1 MTDFSTDQTGMMVLG
16 RRPFV
21 LAVDLMHFYFD
32 PTSPMRLPNRASLES
47 AARVIEAA
55 RSVILPVLHA
65 RTVFGVGGMD
75 SGFSIYRVP
84 ALRLLVGDNDMNEIM
99 PEVAPRA
106 DELVL
111 NKQYESAFFGTTLAT
126 TMHAHGFDTAIIVG
140 VTTSGGIRASAADA
154 MHNAFFTAVVQD
166 AVSDRT
172 TDVHESNLFDIAAKY
187 ADVLSERAAIR
198 YLTEGP

>member
-1 MTDFSTDQTGMMVLG
+1 MTDFSSESTGMMALG
-16 RRPFV
+16 QRPFV

-32 PTSPMRLPNRASLES
+32 ADSPMCLPSTASLES

-55 RSVILPVLHA
+55 RGAILPVLHA
-65 RTVFGVGGMD
+65 RTVFSVGGMD

-84 ALRLLVGDNDMNEIM
+84 ALRLLIGDNDLNELM
-99 PEVAPRA
+99 PEVAPRS

-111 NKQYESAFFGTTLAT
+111 TKQYESAFFGTTLAT

-154 MHNAFFTAVVQD
+154 MRHGFFAAVVQE

-172 TDVHESNLFDIAAKY
+172 TEVHESNLFDIAAKY
-187 ADVLSERAAIR
+187 ADVLGEGAAVR
-198 YLTEGP
+198 YLTGDS